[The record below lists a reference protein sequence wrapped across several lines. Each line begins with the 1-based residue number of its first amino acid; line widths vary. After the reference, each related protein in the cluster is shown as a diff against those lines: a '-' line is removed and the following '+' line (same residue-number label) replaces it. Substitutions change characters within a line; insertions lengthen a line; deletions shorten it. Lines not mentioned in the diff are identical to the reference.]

1 MEAQA
6 IALVLRMFRE
16 VIDPRQANARH
27 RLIDILTIAMM
38 AILSDC
44 DDYEAIVD
52 FGRDNRALFKQVLA
66 LPHGIPSVSTFRR
79 VFARLDPEEL
89 GRCLKQWTQEL
100 AKCHKGKQIA
110 IDGKTLCGSIDRA
123 WNKLGVH
130 MVTAY
135 CVQDELVLAQ
145 VATDQKSNE
154 ITAVPKLLE
163 MVDLEGAVV
172 TGDAMNC
179 QKRIIQDIV
188 RRKGDYVIAV
198 KENHPTLYGQ
208 VRRLLNEA
216 RLEKFASVQHDT
228 FREVNGGHG
237 RVETRRVYC
246 SSELVQWVSQ
256 RADWAGLKSI
266 VLVERQR
273 RTAEKDSLEQH
284 YFLSSLAGND
294 AKRVGRVIRN
304 HWAIENGQHWCLD
317 MGFREDECQVCKD
330 NGPQNLAAIRR
341 IALNLLKRD
350 KSVKLGISNKRKKAA
365 RNRDYMFKLLT
376 QSSNT
381 K

>member
-6 IALVLRMFRE
+6 IALVLRIFWE
-16 VIDPRQANARH
+16 AIDPRQANARH
-27 RLIDILTIAMM
+27 RLVDILSITMM
-38 AILSDC
+38 AMLSGC

-52 FGRDNRALFKQVLA
+52 FGRDNEAMLKRVLA

-79 VFARLDPEEL
+79 VFARLDPAEL
-89 GRCLKQWTQEL
+89 GRCLKQWTEEL
-100 AKCHKGKQIA
+100 AQCHKGKQIA
-110 IDGKTLCGSIDRA
+110 IDGKALRGSIDQA

-130 MVTAY
+130 IVTAY
-135 CVQDELVLAQ
+135 CVEDELVLAQ

-154 ITAVPKLLE
+154 ITAVPELLKIVE
-163 MVDLEGAVV
+163 LEGAVV

-179 QKRIIQDIV
+179 QKQIIQDIV

-198 KENHPTLYGQ
+198 KENHPTLY
-208 VRRLLNEA
+208 RDISSLLNEA
-216 RLEKFASVQHDT
+216 HLEKFASVQHDS

-237 RVETRRVYC
+237 RLEIRQVYC

-273 RTAEKDSLEQH
+273 HTAEKDSLERH

-294 AKRVGRVIRN
+294 AKRLARLIRN

-317 MGFREDECQVCKD
+317 MGFREDECRVHRD
-330 NGPQNLAAIRR
+330 NGPENLAAIRR
-341 IALNLLKRD
+341 ISLNLLKRD
-350 KSVKLGISNKRKKAA
+350 KSVKLGIHNKRLKAA
-365 RNRDYMFKLLT
+365 RSREYMFKLLT
-376 QSSNT
+376 QTSDS

>member
-6 IALVLRMFRE
+6 IALVLRIFCE

-27 RLIDILTIAMM
+27 RLIDILSITMM
-38 AILSDC
+38 AMLSGC

-52 FGRDNRALFKQVLA
+52 YGRDRDAWLKQVLG

-79 VFARLDPEEL
+79 VFARLDPAEL
-89 GRCLKQWTQEL
+89 GRCLKQWTEEL
-100 AKCHKGKQIA
+100 AQCHKGKQIA
-110 IDGKTLCGSIDRA
+110 IDGKALRGSIDHA
-123 WNKLGVH
+123 WNNLGVH

-135 CVQDELVLAQ
+135 CVEDELVLAQ

-154 ITAVPKLLE
+154 ITAVPELLK

-179 QKRIIQDIV
+179 QKQIIQDIV
-188 RRKGDYVIAV
+188 SRKGDYVIAV

-208 VRRLLNEA
+208 VSRLLDEA
-216 RLEKFASVQHDT
+216 CLEKFASVQHDK

-237 RVETRRVYC
+237 RLEIRSVYC
-246 SSELVQWVSQ
+246 SSELVEWVSQ
-256 RADWAGLKSI
+256 RADWAGLQSI
-266 VLVERQR
+266 ALVERQR
-273 RTAEKDSLEQH
+273 HTAQKDSLERH
-284 YFLSSLAGND
+284 YFLSSLPGND
-294 AKRVGRVIRN
+294 AKRMGRVIRN

-317 MGFREDECQVCKD
+317 MGFREDECRVRKD
-330 NGPQNLAAIRR
+330 HGPENLAAIRR

-350 KSVKLGISNKRKKAA
+350 KSVKLGIHNKRLKAS
-365 RNRDYMFKLLT
+365 RSPDYMLRLLT
-376 QSSNT
+376 QTSDS